1 MIRRRVGGL
10 LLVSGLA
17 VPFAAGCAKAT
28 AGVNLAAFDDA
39 QVTTRVKTALI
50 NDPAIGTERID
61 VETSGGV
68 VTLSGRVSSKEA
80 EQKAMTLAGAARGVT
95 GVKSTLEIQP

>member
-1 MIRRRVGGL
+1 MIRRHVGSL
-10 LLVSGLA
+10 LLASSLA
-17 VPFAAGCAKAT
+17 IPFAAGCAKAT
-28 AGVNLAAFDDA
+28 AGVSLAALDDA

-68 VTLSGRVSSKEA
+68 VTLAGRVSSQDA
-80 EQKAMTLAGAARGVT
+80 EQKAIALARGARGVT
-95 GVKSTLEIQP
+95 SVKSTLEIQP